1 MDPRNF
7 TYMFYGFLVTWLLLF
22 VYVAWLVLRAG
33 VGLLASRERK
43 LRRELD
49 RLTLLLGEKR

>member
-22 VYVAWLVLRAG
+22 VYVAWLAV
-33 VGLLASRERK
+33 RERK
-43 LRRELD
+43 IRRELD
-49 RLTLLLGEKR
+49 RLRLMVEDKDQRAGSVS